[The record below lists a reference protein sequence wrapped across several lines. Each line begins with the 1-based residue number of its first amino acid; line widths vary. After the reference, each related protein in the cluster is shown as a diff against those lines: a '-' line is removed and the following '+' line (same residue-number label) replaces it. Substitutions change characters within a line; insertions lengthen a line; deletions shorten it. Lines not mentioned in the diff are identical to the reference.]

1 MDNKENHYL
10 MQVINI
16 MNSIASAG
24 RLATVLVTSLIYGN
38 LAGMTPAQAQTFNP
52 DLEANLK
59 NINPAEVVKWEVLS
73 ATSPESGVVEVGLR
87 LLTLS
92 GFSLYED
99 KVSFTALPGFSS
111 ELLKAP
117 QTVVIYDE
125 ISASDRPVYTSGD
138 FFIKFVGPHNDQDAK
153 FEVKATFTAC
163 TNKICLFP
171 YTETLTVAIN
181 YSERENAQ
189 VVTVSDPEIE
199 EEAAPATSQPIIK
212 EASPTTKAL
221 PFENAWAEK
230 ISSGTISFGLLI
242 LICFLAGIGTNLTP
256 CVYPMIPITLRLL
269 GRDGHNLAYSTM
281 YALGILVSYT
291 SLGFFAALT
300 GKLFGAIMANPS
312 VNFIL
317 FLIMTLLGL
326 SMLGYFNFSKLQALG
341 NKLGAGKASLKNT
354 FLMGTG
360 AGLVAS
366 PCTGPILA
374 TLLVNSAKSGAVA
387 ESTFLIFIY
396 SFGFSLPYIL
406 LGSTAGHIKKI
417 KLSNNLQLIAE
428 VVFSSVM
435 FALAL
440 YYLRIPAYAYTQ
452 QLSGSWLLIAYYTL
466 ALALLSL
473 LLIVMIRKLKSF
485 QKILLLPSLLLAF
498 SMFAKYQAST
508 SDSAAKA
515 ESTLYF
521 KDEKIAFEFAA
532 RHNRYIL
539 VDNWA
544 EWCEACKKMDVT
556 TFKDPK
562 LMSFFEQSGQ
572 WIFLKL
578 DLTETNADND
588 AILSK
593 YEIQGLPTLVLLNPQ
608 ANLDQRENIAGYVDA
623 PTLLKKMQEFA
634 AREK

>member
-1 MDNKENHYL
+1 MKNEDRYNL
-10 MQVINI
+10 MQFTNI
-16 MNSIASAG
+16 IHIFYKAA
-24 RLATVLVTSLIYGN
+24 RFTFLLLACLIVGN
-38 LAGMTPAQAQTFNP
+38 LSGFTYSAAVAQAFNP

-73 ATSPESGVVEVGLR
+73 ASSPDSGVVEVGLR
-87 LLTLS
+87 LMTLS

-99 KVSFTALPGFSS
+99 KVSFSALPGFST

-117 QTVVIYDE
+117 QTTVIYDE

-171 YTETLTVAIN
+171 YTETLTMAIN
-181 YSERENAQ
+181 YSERDN
-189 VVTVSDPEIE
+189 TKTISDSNSSKKGPQATIS
-199 EEAAPATSQPIIK
+199 EADPSTSP
-212 EASPTTKAL
+212 L

-230 ISSGTISFGLLI
+230 ISSGAISFSLLI

-396 SFGFSLPYIL
+396 SLGFSLPYIL

-466 ALALLSL
+466 AMALLSL

-508 SDSAAKA
+508 TDSSAKP

-521 KDEKIAFEFAA
+521 KDEKTAFEFAA

-539 VDNWA
+539 IDNWA

-556 TFKDPK
+556 TFKDPD
-562 LMSFFEQSGQ
+562 LMALFEQNGQ

-578 DLTETNADND
+578 DLTETNAAND

-608 ANLDQRENIAGYVDA
+608 ANVNQRENIAGYVDA
-623 PTLLKKMQEFA
+623 PTLLKKMQNYLG
-634 AREK
+634 REIQR